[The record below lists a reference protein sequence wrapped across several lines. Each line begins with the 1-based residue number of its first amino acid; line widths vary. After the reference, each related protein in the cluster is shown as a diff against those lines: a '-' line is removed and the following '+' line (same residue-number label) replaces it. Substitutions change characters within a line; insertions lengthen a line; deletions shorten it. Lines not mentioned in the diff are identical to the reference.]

1 MSSIGDAGS
10 HAPVEVVAG
19 ILEEEGRFLV
29 AKRSETGRLPGLW
42 EFPGGKVE
50 TGESRTEALER
61 ELMEEL
67 GIGIIVGEAVASAL
81 HSYPEGEIRL
91 SGYRIYRKA
100 GEPEP
105 RVHQELRWVTR
116 GELRGLSLAP
126 ADLPLVDALEGLIS

>member
-1 MSSIGDAGS
+1 MSSIDDAQPQ
-10 HAPVEVVAG
+10 APVEVVAG

-29 AKRSETGRLPGLW
+29 ARRSEAGRLPGLW

-50 TGESRTEALER
+50 PGESRTDALER

-67 GIGIIVGEAVASAL
+67 GLRVRVGEVVASSL

-91 SGYRIYRKA
+91 SGYRIYREM
-100 GEPEP
+100 GEPEL

-116 GELRGLSLAP
+116 GELRDLSLAP
-126 ADLPLVDALEGLIS
+126 ADLPLVEALEDPIS